1 MNPFRSAGSRWEADG
16 SVFWFQDNAAAAF
29 WHCSK
34 GEGAKLLLGAGTPS
48 CYGESRNV
56 SNYWEQTTESED
68 DGPEGFGVPRVQ
80 DVLNYRKVAVAVV
93 ATYLG
98 LEDAFVESVL
108 EDRMDEWLEEQA
120 LAREHLKD
128 EQYQEYL
135 YLLSR
140 ETIVRYA
147 ATAAETLVAS
157 PDSALAQGRVMGDTG
172 VLGFTDDVNAVVRV
186 HEIFEY
192 LESPDGSEEADQILL
207 FVKRQL
213 CNYYNACAFE
223 LVKNHLLSVIISG
236 AEEFYRKGSLSAARV
251 RELVIAA
258 ENDG

>member
-1 MNPFRSAGSRWEADG
+1 MSD
-16 SVFWFQDNAAAAF
+16 
-29 WHCSK
+29 
-34 GEGAKLLLGAGTPS
+34 
-48 CYGESRNV
+48 
-56 SNYWEQTTESED
+56 YWEQDIKSEN
-68 DGPEGFGVPRVQ
+68 DGPDGFGVPRVQ
-80 DVLNYRKVAVAVV
+80 DVLNYRKVAIAVV

-98 LEDAFVESVL
+98 LEDAFVEAVL
-108 EDRMDEWLEEQA
+108 ADQMDDWLETQA
-120 LAREHLKD
+120 LSREHLKD
-128 EQYQEYL
+128 ERYSDYL

-192 LESPDGSEEADQILL
+192 LESPDGSDEADQILL

-213 CNYYNACAFE
+213 CNYYNACAFD
-223 LVKNHLLSVIISG
+223 LVKTQLLSVIISG
-236 AEEFYRKGSLSAARV
+236 AEEFYRKGSLTAERV
-251 RELVIAA
+251 RELLIAA
-258 ENDG
+258 ENEG

>member
-1 MNPFRSAGSRWEADG
+1 MAR
-16 SVFWFQDNAAAAF
+16 AF
-29 WHCSK
+29 STWTTFASLRRD
-34 GEGAKLLLGAGTPS
+34 EAGTLDNN
-48 CYGESRNV
+48 GESAIV
-56 SNYWEQTTESED
+56 SDYWEQDTKMDE
-68 DGPEGFGVPRVQ
+68 DGPDGFGVPRVQ

-98 LEDAFVESVL
+98 LEDAFVEAVL
-108 EDRMDEWLEEQA
+108 EDRMDEWLEEEA
-120 LAREHLKD
+120 LSREHLKD
-128 EQYQEYL
+128 TQYQEYL

-213 CNYYNACAFE
+213 CNYYNACAFD
-223 LVKNHLLSVIISG
+223 LVKNQLLTVIISV
-236 AEEFYRKGSLSAARV
+236 AEELYVKGSLTAERV
-251 RELVIAA
+251 REILIAA
-258 ENDG
+258 ENEA